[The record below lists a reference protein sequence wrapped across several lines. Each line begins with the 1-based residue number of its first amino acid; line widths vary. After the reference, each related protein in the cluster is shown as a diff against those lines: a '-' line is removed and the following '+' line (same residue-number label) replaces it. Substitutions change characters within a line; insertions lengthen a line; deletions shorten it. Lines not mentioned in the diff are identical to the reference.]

1 MSSALSITRAAGA
14 PRAAFVDFPLG
25 HTTGKPHQPQM
36 QRALLLAA
44 LAGFQ
49 EIREPGGVVHLDFR
63 WDDDDWK
70 RDPMGGQGGGSG
82 SGDSRSERLPDPQY
96 QWEADREA
104 AEARHREGP
113 CGACVGAD

>member
-1 MSSALSITRAAGA
+1 MTSALSITRSAGA

-25 HTTGKPHQPQM
+25 HTTGKPHQPEM
-36 QRALLLAA
+36 QRALLLEA

-49 EIREPGGVVHLDFR
+49 EIREPGGVKQLPFR

-70 RDPMGGQGGGSG
+70 LDPMGGQGGGTG
-82 SGDSRSERLPDPQY
+82 SGDARSERLPDPQY
-96 QWEADREA
+96 QSAADRDA
-104 AEARHREGP
+104 AEARHRAGP

>member
-1 MSSALSITRAAGA
+1 MSSALSITRATGA

-25 HTTGKPHQPQM
+25 HTTGKPHQPEM
-36 QRALLLAA
+36 QRALLLEA

-49 EIREPGGVVHLDFR
+49 EIGEPGGVKHLSAR

-70 RDPMGGQGGGSG
+70 LAPMGGQGGGAG
-82 SGDSRSERLPDPQY
+82 ADDARSERRADLQY
-96 QWEADREA
+96 QSSADRDA
-104 AEARHREGP
+104 AEVRHMQGP